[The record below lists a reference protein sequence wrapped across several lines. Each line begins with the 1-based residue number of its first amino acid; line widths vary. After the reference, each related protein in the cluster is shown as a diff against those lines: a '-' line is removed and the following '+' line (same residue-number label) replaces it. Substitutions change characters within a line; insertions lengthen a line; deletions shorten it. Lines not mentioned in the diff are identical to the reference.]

1 VPDDSTTA
9 ELIAAFRRG
18 AAILSESI
26 EGMDDEA
33 LRARPVAGKMSTL
46 EVVCHI
52 ADCDQFLADR
62 MKRTIATDEPVLMG
76 VDAITYLGALHYHDR
91 DPAQEIALVD
101 VTRSQLADDLERVPS
116 AAWARTSTWVD
127 DDGSRESVTLLEW
140 LEHTVE
146 HLEGHVETI
155 REKRAALGLG

>member
-1 VPDDSTTA
+1 MADESTTA
-9 ELIAAFRRG
+9 DLMAAFRRG
-18 AAILSESI
+18 AAVLGESI
-26 EGMDDEA
+26 EGMDAEA
-33 LRARPVAGKMSTL
+33 LRARPVAGKLSTL

-76 VDAITYLGALHYHDR
+76 VDALTYVDALHYHDR

-101 VTRSQLADDLERVPS
+101 ITRAQLADDLERVPS

-127 DDGSRESVTLLEW
+127 DDGSTEPVTLLEW

-146 HLEGHVETI
+146 HLEGHVESI
-155 REKRAALGLG
+155 REKRAALGLD